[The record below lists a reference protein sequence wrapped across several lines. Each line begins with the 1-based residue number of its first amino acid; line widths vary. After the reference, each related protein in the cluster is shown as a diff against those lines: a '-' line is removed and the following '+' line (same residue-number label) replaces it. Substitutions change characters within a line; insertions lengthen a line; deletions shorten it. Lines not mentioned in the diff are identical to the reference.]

1 MTEEIQGSSPIEE
14 TREDLLRE
22 AQRLLDVPGR
32 EKAHEDL
39 GPPRSIL
46 VFSLGSE
53 WYSVDLAH
61 VKKVLRP
68 SPLAYVPGAPPEVLG
83 LMNCHGEVLCVL
95 DLRKILG
102 IPAAAKSASA
112 HGAFVVV
119 MHFGGK
125 DAGVLVDS
133 VDDVWEI
140 PAVEILPPLETLEP
154 SRARFFEGTIS
165 RGNRFVGLLS
175 ASMCLNP

>member
-1 MTEEIQGSSPIEE
+1 MTEEIQGSSQIEE

-22 AQRLLDVPGR
+22 AERLLDASGR
-32 EKAHEDL
+32 ETTHEEL
-39 GPPRSIL
+39 GPPRFIL

-83 LMNCHGEVLCVL
+83 LMNCHGDVLCVL

-102 IPAAAKSASA
+102 VAATAKSASPQ
-112 HGAFVVV
+112 GAFVVV
-119 MHFGGK
+119 MQFGGK

-140 PAVEILPPLETLEP
+140 PVSEILLPLETLEP

-165 RGNRFVGLLS
+165 RGGRFVGLLS